1 MIEKNLNLSF
11 MIEISLKDIPE
22 LPGVYH
28 FRDKEEILYIGK
40 AKNLKKRIKSYF
52 TGKTSIKEN
61 RILQKAEFLDY
72 TATSNELEALI
83 LEENEIKEHQPK
95 YNVRLKDDK
104 RYPYIKITVN
114 DEYPTIFYTRK
125 IEDDGSLYFG
135 PYADVKA
142 VKRAL
147 KTILNVFP
155 VRTCRRKNL
164 PDKVCLQY
172 HIGKCIGPCIGKIDK
187 KEYRGLIEEIID
199 FLKGKTKTLEKIVDE
214 KMRKSS
220 EELNFEMAA
229 IYRNQLMSLRD
240 LTRKQRM
247 VLEDKKSRDVVGIGN
262 KTGMACIFV
271 FQIREGKLINTEK
284 YVLRSVEDVASGEY
298 IRRFILWK
306 YLKVSYIPK
315 EILIPFE
322 IEDKVLLERLLSSKI
337 RIPERGDLR
346 KLIEMAMKN
355 AKLELEREFLHPA
368 KGLNNSLLE
377 LKNVL
382 SLEKVPIRI
391 EGFDISNI
399 GGSDPVGSCV
409 VFINGFPVKEKYR
422 RFKIKSVN
430 GINDPA
436 MIGEIVSRRIKRLL
450 DEKGL
455 PDLILIDGGKTQL
468 NSAIKAMKKIT
479 SLKIPVVA
487 LAKRVEEIHL
497 PTGEIIS
504 LPFRS
509 EALRLLI
516 RIRNEAHSFALRYHK
531 KLRRKKLSLSE
542 LDEIKGIGYKRK
554 IALIQHFGSK
564 DRILAASKDEI
575 SAVAGIGEALA
586 AIVYD
591 YLH

>member
-1 MIEKNLNLSF
+1 MV
-11 MIEISLKDIPE
+11 EISLKDIPE

-40 AKNLKKRIKSYF
+40 AKNLKKRIKNYF
-52 TGKTSIKEN
+52 TGKILVKES
-61 RILQKAEFLDY
+61 RILEKAEFLDY

-104 RYPYIKITVN
+104 RYPYIKVTIK

-125 IEDDGSLYFG
+125 IENDGSLYFG
-135 PYADVKA
+135 PYADTKA

-155 VRTCRRKNL
+155 IRTCRRKNL

-187 KEYRGLIEEIID
+187 KEYIGLVEEIID
-199 FLKGKTKTLEKIVDE
+199 FLKGRTKKLEKIVNE

-247 VLEDKKSRDVVGIGN
+247 VLEDKKSRDVIGIGN
-262 KTGMACIFV
+262 KSGVACIFV
-271 FQIREGKLINTEK
+271 FQIREGKLINTER
-284 YVLRSVEDVASGEY
+284 YFLRSNEIVSQGEY
-298 IRRFILWK
+298 VRRFLLWK
-306 YLKVSYIPK
+306 YLKISYIPE
-315 EILIPFE
+315 EILIPVE
-322 IEDKVLLERLLSSKI
+322 IEDKGLLEQLLTSKI
-337 RIPERGDLR
+337 KIAKKGNLK
-346 KLIEMAMKN
+346 KLEEMAMKN
-355 AKLELEREFLHPA
+355 AILELEREFSHPS
-368 KGLNNSLLE
+368 KGLRNSVVELQNVLLLE
-377 LKNVL
+377 KI
-382 SLEKVPIRI
+382 PMRI

-399 GGSDPVGSCV
+399 GGEDSVGSCV
-409 VFINGFPVKEKYR
+409 VFVNGFPVKEKYR
-422 RFKIKSVN
+422 RFKVKSVK

-436 MIGEIVSRRIKRLL
+436 MIGEVVSRRIKRLISEE
-450 DEKGL
+450 DL
-455 PDLILIDGGKTQL
+455 PDLILIDGGETQL
-468 NSAIKAMKKIT
+468 NAAIKAMGEIT
-479 SLKIPVVA
+479 SLRIPVIA
-487 LAKRVEEIHL
+487 LAKRAEEIHL
-497 PTGEIIS
+497 PGGEIIS

-516 RIRNEAHSFALRYHK
+516 RIRNEAHSFALKYHK

-564 DRILAASKDEI
+564 DRILAASKEEI
-575 SAVAGIGEALA
+575 GEVSGIGKNLA
-586 AIVYD
+586 AIIYNH
-591 YLH
+591 LH

>member
-1 MIEKNLNLSF
+1 MIDV
-11 MIEISLKDIPE
+11 SLKDIPE

-28 FRDKEEILYIGK
+28 FKDKEEILYIGK

-52 TGKTSIKEN
+52 TGKTSIKES

-104 RYPYIKITVN
+104 RYPYIKITIN

-125 IEDDGSLYFG
+125 IENDGSLYFG

-187 KEYRGLIEEIID
+187 KEYRGLVEEIIE
-199 FLKGKTKTLEKIVDE
+199 FLKGKTKKLEKIVEE
-214 KMRKSS
+214 KMKKSS

-247 VLEDKKSRDVVGIGN
+247 VLEDKKSRDVVGIGS
-262 KTGMACIFV
+262 KAGMACIFV
-271 FQIREGKLINTEK
+271 FQIRERKLINTEK
-284 YVLRSVEDVASGEY
+284 YVLRSAEDVASGEY

-322 IEDKVLLERLLSSKI
+322 IEDMVLLERLLSSKI

-355 AKLELEREFLHPA
+355 ARLELEREFLHPA
-368 KGLNNSLLE
+368 RRPNSSLVE
-377 LKNVL
+377 LKNIL

-399 GGSDPVGSCV
+399 GCSDSVGSCV
-409 VFINGFPVKEKYR
+409 VFINGFPAKEKYR
-422 RFKIKSVN
+422 RFKIKNVK

-436 MIGEIVSRRIKRLL
+436 MIGEIVSRRIKRLISEE
-450 DEKGL
+450 DL
-455 PDLILIDGGKTQL
+455 PDLILIDGGKIQL
-468 NSAIKAMKKIT
+468 NSAIKAMVEIT
-479 SLKIPVVA
+479 SLKIPVIA

-497 PTGEIIS
+497 PGGEIIS
-504 LPFRS
+504 LPLRS

-516 RIRNEAHSFALRYHK
+516 RIRNEAHSFALRFHK

-564 DRILAASKDEI
+564 DRILAASKEEI
-575 SAVAGIGEALA
+575 SGVAGIGKALA